1 MRYFRDLGADAH
13 LLLYANDGKGT
24 LSHFTPEAD
33 TWNIEKWA
41 PFIHQTKIPNAV
53 IAAYDFPMSWLM
65 SLHTIGRN
73 WLMGGQKEL
82 THVSQAALHQTYGAY
97 DCLVASGISPATLMR
112 INRRLDIFYPY
123 SDEVEFLY
131 NGEFITRL
139 NTASLISQKILRR
152 VQQKQSKGI
161 QQAIHLLNFNPG
173 TTEDAL
179 RSIKVQPKRF
189 SIPMVY
195 NREVFP
201 SSPPNKL
208 LRTAAE
214 QISGSCFSILHSAR
228 LLWKKQTGY
237 SDEEW
242 IKQNK
247 NNDKMLKAFAKF
259 LALRP
264 ETNPRLF
271 LLEYG
276 SDIIPTKNLIGEL
289 EIVSSVTWLPKMKRK
304 ELMWILAKVSVS
316 LGEFYDLEKMTW
328 GGTGWEAL
336 AVGRP
341 LIQGF
346 NFAEGE
352 FEKLMGYP
360 PPPLLPVRKQD
371 DILHHLLYLID
382 NPDQIK
388 AIGNASKQWFE
399 AYNGIS
405 LSRQWLS
412 LLEKSD
418 NQKEQVAG
426 ILKN

>member
-1 MRYFRDLGADAH
+1 M
-13 LLLYANDGKGT
+13 
-24 LSHFTPEAD
+24 
-33 TWNIEKWA
+33 
-41 PFIHQTKIPNAV
+41 
-53 IAAYDFPMSWLM
+53 
-65 SLHTIGRN
+65 
-73 WLMGGQKEL
+73 
-82 THVSQAALHQTYGAY
+82 
-97 DCLVASGISPATLMR
+97 
-112 INRRLDIFYPY
+112 
-123 SDEVEFLY
+123 DE
-131 NGEFITRL
+131 G
-139 NTASLISQKILRR
+139 
-152 VQQKQSKGI
+152 
-161 QQAIHLLNFNPG
+161 
-173 TTEDAL
+173 
-179 RSIKVQPKRF
+179 
-189 SIPMVY
+189 
-195 NREVFP
+195 
-201 SSPPNKL
+201 
-208 LRTAAE
+208 
-214 QISGSCFSILHSAR
+214 
-228 LLWKKQTGY
+228 
-237 SDEEW
+237 W

-247 NNDKMLKAFAKF
+247 NNDKMLKAFAKL

-304 ELMWILAKVSVS
+304 ELMWVLAKVSVS
-316 LGEFYDLEKMTW
+316 LGEFIDLEKMTW

-426 ILKN
+426 MLTN